1 MTRRLALLSLAL
13 AVACRASALAPA
25 QWFPAGSAFT
35 ARYLTVDGTRLRYV
49 DAGTGPAIIFLHG
62 LGAWLYAWRQVLGP
76 VRAAGFR
83 VVAFDNRGFGAS
95 DKPVHGYDNAA
106 YTQLLTGLM
115 DSLGLADAVLVG
127 HSLGGAVAAEEAI
140 AHPGRVRGLVLIGSA
155 GLGVREPLLFRVARW
170 PLVGPLVLAWRGRGL
185 VERLLRSTYAE
196 PGLVT
201 AADVDQYY
209 APVAEPAYG
218 RALRGVLRE
227 FRFDGLV
234 GRLDRIGAPT
244 LLLWGEQD
252 RWVPVAV
259 GRAMASE
266 LPRSAFVTLPHA
278 GHAVAEE
285 APAALTHLLLEFLK
299 HGLPRL
305 PPDLARRR

>member
-1 MTRRLALLSLAL
+1 MTRRLAPLAL
-13 AVACRASALAPA
+13 VLAACRAPALPPA
-25 QWFPAGSAFT
+25 QWFPSGSAFT

-49 DAGTGPAIIFLHG
+49 DAGAGPAVIFLHG
-62 LGAWLYAWRQVLGP
+62 LGASLYAWRHVLGP
-76 VRAAGFR
+76 VQAAGVR
-83 VVAFDNRGFGAS
+83 VIAFDSRGFGGS
-95 DKPVHGYDNAA
+95 DKPAHGYDNAA

-115 DSLGLADAVLVG
+115 DSLRLADAVLVG
-127 HSLGGAVAAEEAI
+127 HSLGGAIAAEEAI
-140 AHPGRVRGLVLIGSA
+140 AHPSRVRGLVLIGSA

-185 VERLLRSTYAE
+185 VERLLRSTYAQ

-209 APVAEPAYG
+209 APVAEPGYG

-227 FRFDGLV
+227 FRFDGLRA
-234 GRLDRIGAPT
+234 RLDRIGAPT

-259 GRAMASE
+259 GRAMARE
-266 LPRSAFVTLPHA
+266 LPRSAFVTLPHV

-285 APAALTHLLLEFLK
+285 APAALTHLAVEFLK
-299 HGLPRL
+299 HGLPRV
-305 PPDLARRR
+305 PPDLARRP